1 MNDFLITALAE
12 DHRRELL
19 TEARAEALAR
29 EALAGHRPWWQRLFG
44 RNADASSSP
53 AAAAVNGHMAASLTS
68 AR

>member
-19 TEARAEALAR
+19 TEARAEALAH
-29 EALAGHRPWWQRLFG
+29 EVLAGRKPWWQRLFG
-44 RNADASSSP
+44 RTTDESAQSAT
-53 AAAAVNGHMAASLTS
+53 AAVNGHMAAGLIS

>member
-19 TEARAEALAR
+19 TEARAEALAH
-29 EALAGHRPWWQRLFG
+29 EALAGRRPWWQQLFG
-44 RNADASSSP
+44 QSTATSSRS
-53 AAAAVNGHMAASLTS
+53 AAAAGNGHLTASPIS